1 MITKVFINTEY
12 ITLGQLVKYENLVE
26 SGGLVKLFLS
36 EAFITLNGEKE
47 NRRGKKLYVGDI
59 VEIKDFGIFQIAN
72 ED

>member
-1 MITKVFINTEY
+1 MITKVFIHTEY
-12 ITLGQLVKYENLVE
+12 ITLGQLIKHENLVE

-36 EAFITLNGEKE
+36 EVSIMINGKSD

-59 VEIKDFGIFQIAN
+59 VEIKDIGSYQITD